1 MKKTICF
8 CDRCG
13 EEIVDIV
20 FTVTCYAEDLNPGPF
35 GGVAAEV
42 VQQNSRQNHA
52 IMDTEIRHLCRKCKD
67 EITDGIFVV

>member
-13 EEIVDIV
+13 EEIADIV
-20 FTVTCYAEDLNPGPF
+20 FTVTCYAEDLHPGPF
-35 GGVAAEV
+35 GGVAGEV

-52 IMDTEIRHLCRKCKD
+52 IMETEIRHLCRKCKD